1 MKKYEKKES
10 ISLLNSDEVNRIFI
24 NYSVY
29 LPCDY
34 YLHNMNYKFRERI
47 AYSIFNSTKV
57 IQRA

>member
-1 MKKYEKKES
+1 MKKGKS
-10 ISLLNSDEVNRIFI
+10 VSSLSSDKVDGIFI

-29 LPCDY
+29 PSRGY
-34 YLHNMNYKFRERI
+34 HLHNTDYEFKERI